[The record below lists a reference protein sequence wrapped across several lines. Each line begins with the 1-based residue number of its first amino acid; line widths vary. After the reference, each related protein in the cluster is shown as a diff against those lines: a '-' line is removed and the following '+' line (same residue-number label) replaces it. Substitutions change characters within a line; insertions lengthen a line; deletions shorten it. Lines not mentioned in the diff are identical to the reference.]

1 MIDSMRRL
9 DQSSALSNFVSILR
23 LSKSIHGSFESKQSQ
38 NLRVRLKLLIRLNF
52 TRQEQA

>member
-1 MIDSMRRL
+1 MIDSMRRH

-23 LSKSIHGSFESKQSQ
+23 LSKSIHDSFESKQSQ